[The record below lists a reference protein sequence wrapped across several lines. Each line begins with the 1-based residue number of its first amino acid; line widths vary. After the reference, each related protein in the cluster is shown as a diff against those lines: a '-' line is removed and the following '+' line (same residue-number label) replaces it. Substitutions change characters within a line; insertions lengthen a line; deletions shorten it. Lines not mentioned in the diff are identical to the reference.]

1 MKKIKLFSL
10 LFMSTILFVNCSNDD
25 DAMQEVIV
33 EGPSAT
39 ANTKSYNL
47 SSVSDPNIS
56 GTVTVTEFTDS
67 SIQLDLNLQNTE
79 SSGVYP
85 AHVHFN
91 TAAEGGDIAVSL
103 EAIDGN
109 TGNSSTNFTTLDDG
123 TAISYSEF
131 LNFDGYV
138 NVHLSPE
145 DLGTL
150 VAQGD
155 IGQNELT
162 GETKAYELES
172 VAFEDI
178 SGNVTFFK
186 RKNGEALAVA
196 TLNNTTA
203 GAMYPGHIHMNTAAE
218 GGDIVVTLNPVNGDT
233 GVGKTNIAAFD
244 DGSSFN
250 YEAILNYDG
259 YVNIHLSADELGTLV
274 GQGDIGQN
282 ELTGDTKSYEL
293 GSVAFEDISGAITF
307 SKRINGE
314 ALATVTL
321 DNTAAGAMYP
331 GHIHMNTAAEGGD
344 IVVTLNPV
352 NGDTGVGKTN
362 IAAFDD
368 GAAFSYED
376 ILVYDGYVNIHL
388 STDQLGVLVAQGN
401 IGSNEGEDEN
411 ASATSFNVTNTGT
424 TAYIFNGG
432 SFSDA
437 NNPELTLKRG
447 ETYEF
452 VVNASGHPFYIK
464 TVQGNTN
471 SNAYNNG
478 VSNNG
483 AQQGTVTFTVPAD
496 APDTLFYNCQF
507 HSVMTAK
514 INIID

>member
-10 LFMSTILFVNCSNDD
+10 LFISTILFVNCSNDD
-25 DAMQEVIV
+25 DAMQEIIV
-33 EGPSAT
+33 EEPTAT

-47 SSVSDPNIS
+47 SSVADPNIS
-56 GTVTVTEFTDS
+56 GTVTVTEFSDN
-67 SIQLDLNLQNTE
+67 SIQLDLNLQNTP
-79 SSGVYP
+79 SNGVHP

-109 TGNSSTNFTTLDDG
+109 TGKSSTNFTTLDDG

-162 GETKAYELES
+162 GETKTYDLGS
-172 VAFEDI
+172 VDFQDI
-178 SGNVTFFK
+178 SGNITFSK
-186 RKNGEALAVA
+186 RKNGDALAAVN
-196 TLNNTTA
+196 LENTTA
-203 GAMYPGHIHMNTAAE
+203 GAMYPGHIHMNTAEE

-250 YEAILNYDG
+250 YEAILVYDG
-259 YVNIHLSADELGTLV
+259 YVNIHLSAEELGT
-274 GQGDIGQN
+274 
-282 ELTGDTKSYEL
+282 
-293 GSVAFEDISGAITF
+293 
-307 SKRINGE
+307 
-314 ALATVTL
+314 
-321 DNTAAGAMYP
+321 
-331 GHIHMNTAAEGGD
+331 
-344 IVVTLNPV
+344 
-352 NGDTGVGKTN
+352 
-362 IAAFDD
+362 
-368 GAAFSYED
+368 
-376 ILVYDGYVNIHL
+376 
-388 STDQLGVLVAQGN
+388 LVAQGN

-452 VVNASGHPFYIK
+452 VVNASGHPFFIK
-464 TVQGNTN
+464 TAQGNTN
-471 SNAYNNG
+471 ANAYSNG
-478 VSNNG
+478 VTNNG
-483 AQQGTVTFTVPAD
+483 AEQGTITFTVPAD

-507 HSVMTAK
+507 HSSMTAK
-514 INIID
+514 INITD

>member
-1 MKKIKLFSL
+1 MEKIKLFSL

-67 SIQLDLNLQNTE
+67 TIQLDLNLQNTA
-79 SSGVYP
+79 SSGLYP

-103 EAIDGN
+103 EAIDGS
-109 TGNSSTNFTTLDDG
+109 TGKSSTNFATLDDG

-162 GETKAYELES
+162 GETKTYDLGS

-178 SGNVTFFK
+178 SGNITFSK
-186 RKNGEALAVA
+186 RKNGDALALVD
-196 TLNNTTA
+196 LENTTA
-203 GAMYPGHIHMNTAAE
+203 GAMCPGHIHMNTAAE

-233 GVGKTNIAAFD
+233 GVGKTNIDAFD

-250 YEAILNYDG
+250 YEAILVYDG
-259 YVNIHLSADELGTLV
+259 YVNIHLSAEELGTL
-274 GQGDIGQN
+274 I
-282 ELTGDTKSYEL
+282 
-293 GSVAFEDISGAITF
+293 
-307 SKRINGE
+307 
-314 ALATVTL
+314 
-321 DNTAAGAMYP
+321 
-331 GHIHMNTAAEGGD
+331 
-344 IVVTLNPV
+344 
-352 NGDTGVGKTN
+352 
-362 IAAFDD
+362 
-368 GAAFSYED
+368 
-376 ILVYDGYVNIHL
+376 
-388 STDQLGVLVAQGN
+388 AQGN
-401 IGSNEGEDEN
+401 IGSNKGEDEN

-496 APDTLFYNCQF
+496 APDTLYYNCQF
-507 HSVMTAK
+507 HSSMTAK
-514 INIID
+514 ITIID

>member
-10 LFMSTILFVNCSNDD
+10 LFISTILFVNCSNDD
-25 DAMQEVIV
+25 DAMQEILV

-47 SSVSDPNIS
+47 SSVSDPSIS

-67 SIQLDLNLQNTE
+67 SIQLDLNLQNTA

-91 TAAEGGDIAVSL
+91 TAAEGGDIAISL

-109 TGNSSTNFTTLDDG
+109 TGKSSTNFTALDNG

-138 NVHLSPE
+138 NVHLSAE

-162 GETKAYELES
+162 GETKNYELES

-178 SGNVTFFK
+178 SGNVTFSK
-186 RKNGEALAVA
+186 RKNGEALAVVN
-196 TLNNTTA
+196 LDNTTA

-218 GGDIVVTLNPVNGDT
+218 GGDIAVSLNPVNGDT

-274 GQGDIGQN
+274 AQGDIGQN
-282 ELTGDTKSYEL
+282 ELTGETKSYDL
-293 GSVAFEDISGAITF
+293 GSVAFDEISGDITF
-307 SKRINGE
+307 SKRKNGE
-314 ALATVTL
+314 ALAVVDL
-321 DNTAAGAMYP
+321 MNTTAGAMYP
-331 GHIHMNTAAEGGD
+331 GHIHMNSAEEGGD
-344 IVVTLNPV
+344 IVVTLSPV
-352 NGDTGVGKTN
+352 NGDTKIGKTN

-368 GAAFSYED
+368 GSSFNYEA

-388 STDQLGVLVAQGN
+388 SAEELGTLVAQGN
-401 IGSNEGEDEN
+401 IGSNEDADEN

-432 SFSDA
+432 SFTDT

-452 VVNASGHPFYIK
+452 VINASGHPFFIK
-464 TVQGNTN
+464 SVQGNTN

-478 VSNNG
+478 VTNNG
-483 AQQGTVTFTVPAD
+483 TQQGTVTFTVPAD
-496 APDTLFYNCQF
+496 APDTLYYNCQF
-507 HSVMTAK
+507 HSSMTAK
-514 INIID
+514 INITD

>member
-10 LFMSTILFVNCSNDD
+10 LFISTLLFVNCSNDD
-25 DAMQEVIV
+25 DAMQELIV
-33 EGPSAT
+33 DGPTAT

-47 SSVSDPNIS
+47 ASVSNPNIS
-56 GTVTVTEFTDS
+56 GTVTVTEFTDN
-67 SIQLDLNLQNTE
+67 SIQLDLNLQNTA
-79 SSGVYP
+79 SSGTYP

-103 EAIDGN
+103 DAVDGS
-109 TGNSSTNFTTLDDG
+109 TGKSSTNFTALDNG
-123 TAISYSEF
+123 TTISYSEF

-138 NVHLSPE
+138 NVHLSPD

-178 SGNVTFFK
+178 SGNVTFSK
-186 RKNGEALAVA
+186 RKSGEALAIV

-218 GGDIVVTLNPVNGDT
+218 GGDIAVSLNPVNGDT
-233 GVGKTNIAAFD
+233 GIGKTNIAAFD
-244 DGSSFN
+244 NGSAFN
-250 YEAILNYDG
+250 YDAILNYDG
-259 YVNIHLSADELGTLV
+259 YVNIHLSADQLGTLV
-274 GQGDIGQN
+274 AQGDIGQN

-293 GSVAFEDISGAITF
+293 GSVAFEAISGDITF
-307 SKRINGE
+307 SKRKNGE
-314 ALATVTL
+314 ALSVVIL
-321 DNTAAGAMYP
+321 NNTTAGAMYP
-331 GHIHMNTAAEGGD
+331 GHIHMNTAEEGGD

-352 NGDTGVGKTN
+352 KGDTGVGKTN

-368 GAAFSYED
+368 GAAFTYDD

-388 STDQLGVLVAQGN
+388 SAEELGTLVAQGN
-401 IGSNEGEDEN
+401 IGSNEGEN
-411 ASATSFNVTNTGT
+411 ASATSFNVTNRGAS
-424 TAYIFNGG
+424 AYVFNGG
-432 SFSDA
+432 SFS
-437 NNPELTLKRG
+437 NTENPELTLKRG
-447 ETYEF
+447 VTYEF
-452 VVNASGHPFYIK
+452 VVNASGHPFFIK

-471 SNAYNNG
+471 GNTYNNG

-483 AQQGTVTFTVPAD
+483 AEQGTVTFTVPAD

-507 HSVMTAK
+507 HSSMTAK
-514 INIID
+514 INITD